1 MFGDVTVKPR
11 ETHLDDD
18 ASSGHSVL
26 HSVAWLVLILVI
38 AGGAWY
44 TFPILQQYKV
54 GFTRLVGVQRVVD
67 GMGDQMKETNA
78 KIQTWASD
86 QQTLRDQF
94 DKLRATTHSQLDA
107 SVRRAEASSA
117 QAYRRIESQIE
128 ERLQGVQTRLAHLES
143 ASDREQ
149 TRIAKLQ
156 EELGQAQRD
165 AAQARSDVARQADEL
180 AAVRRQVEESG
191 AARDRE
197 LAGVKQTQEASRRD
211 VTAIEQKLA
220 VQRVDFEVTKNHS
233 HQLAEGI
240 SLGITGTDVSRR
252 NVNGWM
258 WVMQDRRTIWLKN
271 QNAQQPVVF
280 YGVQDGKKRELVIT
294 NVTSGS
300 VTGYLLLPGSE
311 RTKADSTAA
320 GPGE

>member
-18 ASSGHSVL
+18 ASNHSVL
-26 HSVAWLVLILVI
+26 RSFAWLMLILVI

-44 TFPILQQYKV
+44 AFPILKQYKV
-54 GFTRLVGVQRVVD
+54 EFAHLIGVQRVVD
-67 GMGDQMKETNA
+67 GIGDQMKETNA
-78 KIQTWASD
+78 KVQSWASD
-86 QQTLRDQF
+86 QQLLHDQF
-94 DKLRATTHSQLDA
+94 DKLRATTNSQLQA
-107 SVRRAEASSA
+107 AMRKAEASST
-117 QAYRRIESQIE
+117 QAYQRMERQIE
-128 ERLQGVQTRLAHLES
+128 DRLQGVQTRLAHLES
-143 ASDREQ
+143 ASDTEQ

-156 EELGQAQRD
+156 EQLGQAQRD
-165 AAQARSDVARQADEL
+165 AAQARTDVARQADEL

-220 VQRVDFEVTKNHS
+220 VQRVDFEITKNHS
-233 HQLAEGI
+233 RQLAEGI
-240 SLGITGTDVSRR
+240 SLGVTGTDVSHRS
-252 NVNGWM
+252 VTGWM
-258 WVMQDRRTIWLKN
+258 WVMPDRRTIWLKN

-280 YGVQDGKKRELVIT
+280 YGVQDGKKRELIIT
-294 NVTSGS
+294 NVTKGS
-300 VTGYLLLPGSE
+300 VAGYLLLPGQE
-311 RTKADSTAA
+311 RAKADSTTA

>member
-18 ASSGHSVL
+18 ASSSHGVL
-26 HSVAWLVLILVI
+26 HSLAWLMLILVI

-44 TFPILQQYKV
+44 AFPILKQYKV
-54 GFTRLVGVQRVVD
+54 EFAHLIGVQRVVD
-67 GMGDQMKETNA
+67 SMGDQVKETNA
-78 KIQTWASD
+78 KVQAWASD

-107 SVRRAEASSA
+107 AVRRAEASSA
-117 QAYRRIESQIE
+117 QAYRRMESQIE

-143 ASDREQ
+143 ASDTEQ

-211 VTAIEQKLA
+211 VSAIEQKLA

-233 HQLAEGI
+233 RQLAEGI

-294 NVTSGS
+294 NVTKGS
-300 VTGYLLLPGSE
+300 VTGYLLLPGPE
-311 RTKADSTAA
+311 RAKADSTTA